1 MGKIKCSKCDN
12 ENLQFVNL
20 PYQIKREPFIFKFVL
35 GILTLVFIL
44 SLMSFLSVLA
54 VWFSEPEEYMLQ
66 LKVFFIITSVSG
78 LIALIVFAFLKLTP
92 PDTYSNLHYVC
103 SNCGNIESIKD
114 MPENKNTESIYANVH
129 KKQQL

>member
-20 PYQIKREPFIFKFVL
+20 PYQIKREPFIFRFL
-35 GILTLVFIL
+35 LFIFAPI
-44 SLMSFLSVLA
+44 FLASIIIFLA
-54 VWFSEPEEYMLQ
+54 FMFTWFSDPEEYMLQ
-66 LKVFFIITSVSG
+66 LKVFFTITSVSG
-78 LIALIVFAFLKLTP
+78 LIGLIIFAFLKLTP

-114 MPENKNTESIYANVH
+114 IH
-129 KKQQL
+129 KEEAEQQMLLERD